1 MLETFAIFGNVQ
13 PQLQPHVFILS
24 RTLLFEIGI
33 RTQAFQRNQQI
44 RRREWHIKP
53 LRFYKS
59 NQLHVALDA

>member
-33 RTQAFQRNQQI
+33 RKRSLT
-44 RRREWHIKP
+44 
-53 LRFYKS
+53 
-59 NQLHVALDA
+59 